1 MIYYSQFSR
10 TTLAPQ
16 AVDLV
21 AFREVAVKIHQ
32 LTPQWSEEKKA
43 SYVKHA
49 VRRQPGSTQWVFGQC
64 PSSVGECLLLHKSLT
79 ASLLSLSGHDSRLL
93 HYTGPLLPR
102 KFRNSQFLNLL
113 IQ

>member
-1 MIYYSQFSR
+1 MGHALSGAEATVLLVVVVIARCYYCERGVQHMCF
-10 TTLAPQ
+10 Q

-49 VRRQPGSTQWVFGQC
+49 VRPAN
-64 PSSVGECLLLHKSLT
+64 PH
-79 ASLLSLSGHDSRLL
+79 SLSMHNDR
-93 HYTGPLLPR
+93 LPR
-102 KFRNSQFLNLL
+102 Q
-113 IQ
+113 